1 MAIRTIKTTLF
12 RIIFDLPTLEVITDR
27 KRIVTNQVS
36 RELGVSVRKEVLALV
51 AVGKSPIKGKG
62 RFRAYAA
69 QRKGQGYPEIP
80 RIKRRFPGKKTR
92 PINLRLNG
100 KYLRAILKTIKI
112 EGGIAFEE
120 LDEFNKKLF
129 ESHNEGKHPDVP
141 QRKVL
146 PTGKDTFVPIII
158 RAINKVYL
166 KRIKRIIKT

>member
-1 MAIRTIKTTLF
+1 MTIKKIRTKNAKIT
-12 RIIFDLPTLEVITDR
+12 FDLRTLQAVTDI
-27 KRIVTNQVS
+27 KRLVTNQVAK
-36 RELGVSVRKEVLALV
+36 ELGATVRKEVLALV

-69 QRKGQGYPEIP
+69 QRKGEGYPEIP
-80 RIKRRFPGKKTR
+80 RIRRRFPGKKTR
-92 PINLRLNG
+92 PVNLRLNG
-100 KYLRAILKTIKI
+100 KYLKAILKTIKI
-112 EGGIAFEE
+112 EGGIAFAE

-129 ESHNEGKHPDVP
+129 ESHNEGKRSDIP
-141 QRKVL
+141 QRKVI